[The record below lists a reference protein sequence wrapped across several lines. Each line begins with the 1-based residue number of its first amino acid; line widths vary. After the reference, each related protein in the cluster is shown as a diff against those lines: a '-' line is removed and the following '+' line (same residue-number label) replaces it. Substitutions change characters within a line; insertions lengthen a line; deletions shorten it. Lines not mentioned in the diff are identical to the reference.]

1 MRLRPRDTEPASVD
15 LTALIDVVFLLLIFF
30 MVSTTFQKHSE
41 LAIELPKASASAV
54 PELDTS
60 IEVSID
66 SKGVFYVNGRQLVNT
81 QAQTLLKALTQA
93 LAGEKSKPL
102 VIVADN
108 KATVQSQ
115 MTILDVAQQMG
126 LSRIRF
132 ATQISQPGAP
142 GN

>member
-1 MRLRPRDTEPASVD
+1 MRLRPRDTESASVD
-15 LTALIDVVFLLLIFF
+15 LTPLIDVVFLLLIFF

-41 LAIELPKASASAV
+41 LAIELPKASATVNPQS
-54 PELDTS
+54 TKT
-60 IEVSID
+60 IEVSVD
-66 SKGVFYVNGRQLVNT
+66 AKGVFYVNGRQLVNT
-81 QAQTLLKALTQA
+81 QADTLRKALHSA
-93 LAGEKSKPL
+93 LDGKKFKPL
-102 VIVADN
+102 VIVADG

-132 ATQISQPGAP
+132 ATQISQSGAS